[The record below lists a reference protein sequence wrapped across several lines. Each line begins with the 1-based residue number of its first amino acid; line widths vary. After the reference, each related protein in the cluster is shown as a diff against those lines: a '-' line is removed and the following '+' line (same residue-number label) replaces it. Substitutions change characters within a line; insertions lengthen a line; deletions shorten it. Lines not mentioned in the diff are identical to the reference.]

1 MACQQPGKI
10 KSLGSYI
17 NNAGLE
23 NWEKGVE
30 KGETVCLPSIFGGTS
45 IG

>member
-1 MACQQPGKI
+1 MACQQPEKI
-10 KSLGSYI
+10 KSLIFYF
-17 NNAGLE
+17 NNVGLE
-23 NWEKGVE
+23 KWEKGVE